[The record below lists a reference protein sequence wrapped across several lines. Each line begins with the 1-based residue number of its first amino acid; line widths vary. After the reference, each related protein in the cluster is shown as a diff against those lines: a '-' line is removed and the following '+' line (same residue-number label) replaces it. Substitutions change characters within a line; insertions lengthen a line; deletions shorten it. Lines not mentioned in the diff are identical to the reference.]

1 MTAAQ
6 TTRDELSLIKSYL
19 LLTHILKSFEND
31 AKKLES
37 DAPMQISTLYTEIIR
52 NASRC
57 AAVLLSGIRHEFKK
71 RSIRM
76 CEVQHSE
83 NGVDADYLCRGLHG
97 TMHIDHAP
105 FHHEVD
111 LRMRA
116 YLGISAKDTR
126 SAEPIVTDSGRQN
139 AVPVRSYGQRTS
151 GQRASTPGVPAKKK
165 TSSRPYSAGAYA

>member
-1 MTAAQ
+1 MTAVQ

-19 LLTHILKSFEND
+19 LLTHILKTFEND

-37 DAPMQISTLYTEIIR
+37 DAPMQTSTLYTEMIR

-71 RSIRM
+71 RNVRI
-76 CEVQHSE
+76 CEVKHSE
-83 NGVDADYLCRGLHG
+83 NGVDTDYLCRGLHG

-105 FHHEVD
+105 FHQEVS

-116 YLGISAKDTR
+116 YLGISATESR
-126 SAEPIVTDSGRQN
+126 SAEPIVTDSGRQS
-139 AVPVRSYGQRTS
+139 ATPVRSYAH
-151 GQRASTPGVPAKKK
+151 RASNASAPAKTKK
-165 TSSRPYSAGAYA
+165 KSSRSYSAGAYA

>member
-1 MTAAQ
+1 MTAVQ

-19 LLTHILKSFEND
+19 LLTHILKTFEND

-37 DAPMQISTLYTEIIR
+37 DTPTQTSTLYTEMIR

-57 AAVLLSGIRHEFKK
+57 AAVLLSGIRREFKK

-83 NGVDADYLCRGLHG
+83 KGVDADYLCRGLHG

-105 FHHEVD
+105 FHNEME

-116 YLGISAKDTR
+116 YLGISSTENR
-126 SAEPIVTDSGRQN
+126 SAEPIVTDSGRQS
-139 AVPVRSYGQRTS
+139 AAPVRNYGHRTS
-151 GQRASTPGVPAKKK
+151 KPGVSAKKK
-165 TSSRPYSAGAYA
+165 TSRPYSAGAYA

>member
-1 MTAAQ
+1 MTAVQ
-6 TTRDELSLIKSYL
+6 TTRDERSFIKSYL

-37 DAPMQISTLYTEIIR
+37 DAPMQTSTLYTEMIR

-57 AAVLLSGIRHEFKK
+57 AAVLLSGIRREFKK
-71 RSIRM
+71 RNIRM
-76 CEVQHSE
+76 CEVKHSE

-105 FHHEVD
+105 FHNEVD

-116 YLGISAKDTR
+116 YLGISATENR
-126 SAEPIVTDSGRQN
+126 AAEPIVTDSGRQN
-139 AVPVRSYGQRTS
+139 AMPVRSYGH
-151 GQRASTPGVPAKKK
+151 RASNPAASAKKK
-165 TSSRPYSAGAYA
+165 TSRPYSAGAYA